1 MTFPHLPGIRN
12 YQQRANL
19 ERAFEEIAYYSR
31 KLWAAGQVG
40 ITAERLTRIQ
50 TEIENA
56 TPETAGAVFN
66 TAWELCHNFEK
77 ILQSCTS
84 QHSTKANRANFP

>member
-12 YQQRANL
+12 HQKRANL

-40 ITAERLTRIQ
+40 ITAERLNEIK

-56 TPETAGAVFN
+56 KPETAGAVFN
-66 TAWELCHNFEK
+66 TAWRLCQNFEK
-77 ILQSCTS
+77 IL
-84 QHSTKANRANFP
+84 TKK